1 MDSALPK
8 GEGRGEKGRCKG
20 TFEGGELCPTL
31 LSVLLIV
38 DRTYSL
44 SALHGPLCRTRA
56 SGWGWDGMVLV
67 WVRICAVSGRWG
79 KGADGRLL
87 DVV

>member
-1 MDSALPK
+1 VPFRRV
-8 GEGRGEKGRCKG
+8 RGEESKGDAKA
-20 TFEGGELCPTL
+20 L
-31 LSVLLIV
+31 LRGASCCVLLYVLLIV

-67 WVRICAVSGRWG
+67 WMRICAVSGRWG